1 MTLDQ
6 SVAHA
11 AAQADAQVRAADP
24 GAFVGIRLPDDLD
37 LTRLL
42 GDSTAASVVA
52 SYERPDQAMTLVAVG
67 VAATLDAPQGAGP
80 AALRSAAR
88 RALGAAVVAEQPELR
103 PRLLGGFRFNP
114 NAPQL
119 EPWAA
124 FGGGRLTLPRLLF
137 VREAGVTGVVLAP
150 GVSGEEL
157 RDWLE
162 RIAAKP
168 EESDD
173 RPHLHVEDRIDADRW
188 SASVA
193 NIAAEIRA
201 GLYEKAVLATPMT
214 VAGEAPIG
222 VGATMRQLRTNYPAC
237 HLFTLRAGDSVFLGA
252 SPELLVSLQ
261 QGQVRALGLAGSTPR
276 GDTPEE
282 DERLGQEL
290 LGSAKNRIEHESV
303 VRAIRDGLGDV
314 TDQLRAPNQP
324 QLKRLRNI
332 QHLSTEISGRVRNGV
347 DVLDLVDRL
356 HPTPAVCGW
365 PPERARQVIEAHEDF
380 DRGWYAGPVGWVDGA
395 GDGEF
400 AVALRTA
407 LVTGARATLF
417 AGNGIMGDSVPES
430 ELAEVQ
436 LKLRPLSEA
445 LGGAG

>member
-6 SVAHA
+6 SVAHVAAEADARARA
-11 AAQADAQVRAADP
+11 AAP

-42 GDSTAASVVA
+42 DEPSAASVVA
-52 SYERPDQAMTLVAVG
+52 SYERPDQGLALIAVG
-67 VAATLDAPQGAGP
+67 TATVLEAPPGGGP
-80 AALRSAAR
+80 ASLRAVAR
-88 RALGAAVVAEQPELR
+88 RALDAAVVSEQPELR

-114 NAPQL
+114 DAEL
-119 EPWAA
+119 RDPWTA

-137 VREAGVTGVVLAP
+137 VREAGVTGVVLSP
-150 GVSGEEL
+150 GVEGDEL
-157 RDWLE
+157 RDWLAILAEE
-162 RIAAKP
+162 RERP
-168 EESDD
+168 DTS
-173 RPHLHVEDRIDADRW
+173 PHLHVEHRLDADRW
-188 SASVA
+188 CASVA

-201 GLYEKAVLATPMT
+201 GLYEKAVLATPMV
-214 VAGEAPIG
+214 VAGAAPIG
-222 VGATMRQLRTNYPAC
+222 VGATMRQLRANYPEC
-237 HLFTLRAGDSVFLGA
+237 HLFTMRVGGSVFLGA
-252 SPELLVSLQ
+252 SPELLVGLHE
-261 QGQVRALGLAGSTPR
+261 GQVRALGLAGSTPR
-276 GDTPEE
+276 GESPEE
-282 DERLGQEL
+282 DARLGQEL

-303 VRAIRDGLGDV
+303 VRAIRDGLAGV
-314 TDQLRAPNQP
+314 TEQLRAPNQP

-332 QHLSTEISGRVRNGV
+332 QHLSTEITARVRNGA
-347 DVLDLVDRL
+347 DALDLVDRL

-365 PPERARQVIEAHEDF
+365 PPEQARQVIEAHEDF

-407 LVTGARATLF
+407 LVTGERAILF

-430 ELAEVQ
+430 ELAELQ
-436 LKLRPLSEA
+436 LKLRPLAEA

>member
-1 MTLDQ
+1 MTLDE
-6 SVAHA
+6 SVTNVVAE
-11 AAQADAQVRAADP
+11 ADARVRAADR
-24 GAFVGIRLPDDLD
+24 GAFIGIRLPDDLD
-37 LTRLL
+37 VTRLL
-42 GDSTAASVVA
+42 ADVFAPSVVA
-52 SYERPDQAMTLVAVG
+52 SYERPDQGFALIAVG
-67 VAATLDAPQGAGP
+67 EAATLDVPAGAGP
-80 AALRSAAR
+80 AALRAATR
-88 RALGAAVVAEQPELR
+88 RALDAAVVAEDPELR

-114 NAPQL
+114 NADVSA
-119 EPWAA
+119 PWGA

-137 VREAGVTGVVLAP
+137 VCEGDVRGVVLAP
-150 GVSGEEL
+150 GVSSEEL
-157 RDWLE
+157 RHWIE
-162 RIAAKP
+162 RIAEPPSAHGA
-168 EESDD
+168 S
-173 RPHLHVEDRIDADRW
+173 PHLHVEHRIDADRW

-201 GLYEKAVLATPMT
+201 GLYEKAVLATSMT
-214 VAGEAPIG
+214 VAGDEPIG
-222 VGATMRQLRTNYPAC
+222 VGATMRRLRTHYPAC
-237 HLFTLRAGDSVFLGA
+237 HLFTVRAGDSIFLGA

-261 QGQVRALGLAGSTPR
+261 HGQVRALGLAGSTPR
-276 GDTPEE
+276 GDTAEE

-303 VRAIRDGLGDV
+303 VRAIRDGLADV
-314 TDQLRAPNQP
+314 THELRAPNQP

-332 QHLSTEISGRVRNGV
+332 QHLSTEITARVRNGV
-347 DVLDLVDRL
+347 EALDLVDRL

-400 AVALRTA
+400 AVALRAA
-407 LVTGARATLF
+407 LVTGERAILF

-436 LKLRPLSEA
+436 LKLRPLAEA

>member
-1 MTLDQ
+1 M
-6 SVAHA
+6 
-11 AAQADAQVRAADP
+11 
-24 GAFVGIRLPDDLD
+24 
-37 LTRLL
+37 
-42 GDSTAASVVA
+42 
-52 SYERPDQAMTLVAVG
+52 
-67 VAATLDAPQGAGP
+67 
-80 AALRSAAR
+80 
-88 RALGAAVVAEQPELR
+88 
-103 PRLLGGFRFNP
+103 
-114 NAPQL
+114 
-119 EPWAA
+119 
-124 FGGGRLTLPRLLF
+124 
-137 VREAGVTGVVLAP
+137 VLAP

-162 RIAAKP
+162 RIATEP
-168 EESDD
+168 EESDE
-173 RPHLHVEDRIDADRW
+173 RPHLHIEDRIDADRW

-222 VGATMRQLRTNYPAC
+222 VGATMRQLRTNYPGC

-407 LVTGARATLF
+407 LVRGARATLF

-436 LKLRPLSEA
+436 LKLRPLSRSA
-445 LGGAG
+445 RRRRVVRA